1 MLKQSKMKQK
11 VHKITTGLVLCSQLF
26 LEKGT
31 ALTGSWSTQW
41 DSVGENR
48 FSLCQQVSIAD
59 NFLGKPETP
68 CLLNPLGSGTPYG
81 WNLSGLCSCCD
92 TLSSHMHQPC
102 CVCAALFPRG
112 HPSLRLLESLL
123 APLPYRF
130 LSLGGRGL
138 IKASHLCLSLPT
150 SLTFCSL
157 SLC

>member
-11 VHKITTGLVLCSQLF
+11 VHKITTGLVLRWQLF
-26 LEKGT
+26 LEKGP
-31 ALTGSWSTQW
+31 ALADSWSTQW

-59 NFLGKPETP
+59 SFLVQGEIP
-68 CLLNPLGSGTPYG
+68 CLLNPLGSGAPYG
-81 WNLSGLCSCCD
+81 WNLSSLCSCCD
-92 TLSSHMHQPC
+92 TLSSHKHQPC
-102 CVCAALFPRG
+102 CVCAALFPWS
-112 HPSLRLLESLL
+112 HPSLWLLESLL

-138 IKASHLCLSLPT
+138 IKASHLCLSSPT